1 MSQKTDLNKLE
12 KKMYTSY
19 FNDGILDMLLGYYLL
34 WGGLFDMFASRIE
47 SDTVKIVIMLL
58 GFGLIYPFF
67 LLAKRNITIPRLGQV
82 EFGTARRKK
91 RTRLIVFTVAMVLAT
106 AALVILTGLSAQK
119 AEADLLIP
127 RGSPI
132 GPVIIGLFVAMIIAG
147 TAIFMDFDR
156 MLIWAVFF
164 GLSYMTGMLFDTSLP
179 QMIGGGLIIVV
190 GLVYLSSFLK
200 RYPRVHSEEFDA
212 S

>member
-34 WGGLFDMFASRIE
+34 WGGLFEVFSNRIE
-47 SDTVKIVIMLL
+47 SDTLKVVIMLL

-82 EFGTARRKK
+82 EYGTARRKK
-91 RTRLIVFTVAMVLAT
+91 RTRLIVFSVVMVLAT
-106 AALVILTGLSAQK
+106 AVLVILTGLSAQK

-156 MLIWAVFF
+156 MLIWAGVF
-164 GLSYMTGMLFDTSLP
+164 GLSYMSDMLFDLSLFK
-179 QMIGGGLIIVV
+179 ILGGGLIIVV
-190 GLVYLSSFLK
+190 GMFYLGAFLK
-200 RYPRVHSEEFDA
+200 RYPRVESEQFDV